1 MKERGDGG
9 ASQRAEEIEG
19 PSSRELEVSSRESV
33 ERSVTCSVTRDGR
46 TILNSTVLRMAFRN
60 ARIPR
65 LTLFSGPNC
74 SLCDVRQMQT

>member
-33 ERSVTCSVTRDGR
+33 ERSVTYASVEYVIFD
-46 TILNSTVLRMAFRN
+46 TISKIKA
-60 ARIPR
+60 IK
-65 LTLFSGPNC
+65 
-74 SLCDVRQMQT
+74 